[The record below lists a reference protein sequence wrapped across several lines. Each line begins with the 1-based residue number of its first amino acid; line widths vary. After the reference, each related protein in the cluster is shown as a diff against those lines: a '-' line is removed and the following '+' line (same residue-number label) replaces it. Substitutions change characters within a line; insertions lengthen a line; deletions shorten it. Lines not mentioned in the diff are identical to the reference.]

1 MTGRALHYDGG
12 MRAITF
18 PAAQSIELR
27 NIPEPKCAPDE
38 VVVKIRCAGLCGT
51 DVHIHRNEYLSR
63 FPLVPGHEFVGD
75 VVEVGRAVTWL
86 KTGDRVAVDPNI
98 DCGHCD
104 FCRRLQNNQCKN
116 WQGIGITRQGGF
128 AEFVAAPARLA
139 YKVPDSIDDAGAAF
153 IEPLSCVVHALDRLK
168 LDAGDDV
175 LLFGTGPIGLLLMQ
189 MLKHRGASRVVVVE
203 KRAHRLDLARKLGAT
218 HTVPADDSTAQ
229 TLRDLAPDGFPVVA
243 DATGVPAVIEKA
255 FDYLRPY
262 GRFLQFGVAPRGKT
276 VSIEPFKVFKN
287 DWTILGSFALC
298 YTFEPAI
305 ALLSS
310 GVIDIGPLVSHTLP
324 LERFE
329 EGFNAFAAGQS
340 LKVQF
345 VPSLRG

>member
-1 MTGRALHYDGG
+1 
-12 MRAITF
+12 MRSVTF
-18 PAAQSIELR
+18 PAARTIELR
-27 NIPEPKCAPDE
+27 DIPEPTCGIDE
-38 VVVKIRCAGLCGT
+38 VVVKVRCAGLCGT
-51 DVHIHRNEYLSR
+51 DVHIHRNEYLST

-116 WQGIGITRQGGF
+116 WQGVGITRQGGF

-139 YKVPDSIDDAGAAF
+139 YIVPDAIDDSAAAF

-168 LDAGDDV
+168 FDAGDDV

-203 KRAHRLDLARKLGAT
+203 KQAHRLELARKLGAT
-218 HTVPADDSTAQ
+218 HTVAADESTAQ

-262 GRFLQFGVAPRGKT
+262 GRYLQFGVAPRGQT
-276 VSIEPFKVFKN
+276 VPIEPFKLFKN
-287 DWTILGSFALC
+287 DWTIVGSFALC

-305 ALLSS
+305 ALLAS
-310 GVIDIGPLVSHTLP
+310 GAIDVKSLVSHTLP

-340 LKVQF
+340 LKVQY
-345 VPSLRG
+345 VPALRG